1 MAEAASEV
9 ATDRMILEEAV
20 VVSGEYIIF
29 LRRVLGN
36 VRVLERSWGFTSI
49 YIYYT
54 YIGSTRIVFHSL
66 ELWRD
71 AKCIKNKSC
80 TC

>member
-1 MAEAASEV
+1 MAEAASE
-9 ATDRMILEEAV
+9 AAADRMILEEGV

-29 LRRVLGN
+29 LRRVLRN
-36 VRVLERSWGFTSI
+36 VRVLEEFWGFTSI
-49 YIYYT
+49 YT
-54 YIGSTRIVFHSL
+54 HIGSTRILFHSL

-71 AKCIKNKSC
+71 AKYIKNKSC

>member
-36 VRVLERSWGFTSI
+36 VRVLERFWGFSSI
-49 YIYYT
+49 YIY
-54 YIGSTRIVFHSL
+54 IIHILGVL
-66 ELWRD
+66 ESSFTL
-71 AKCIKNKSC
+71 
-80 TC
+80 